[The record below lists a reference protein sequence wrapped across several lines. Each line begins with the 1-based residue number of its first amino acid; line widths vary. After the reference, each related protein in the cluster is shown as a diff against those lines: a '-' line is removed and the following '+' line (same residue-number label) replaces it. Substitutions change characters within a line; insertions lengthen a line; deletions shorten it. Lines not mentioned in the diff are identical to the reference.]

1 MRFRLGG
8 RNDKIPNMG
17 KIRIKK
23 LGSEEQEQ
31 KQRKSDEHR
40 RLVKKEKKEI
50 PQKIKAPGGKGGE
63 RVKVVASP
71 GEAELLAEI
80 EKEHKKGREEGKKQT
95 ATEKPEL
102 KKTSKTQ
109 KALTP
114 KPPRKRSKRYQE
126 LKKQV
131 DRTKT
136 YPVSEAVGLIKQTSK
151 IGFTGSIEAHAVLR
165 RKAKE
170 LGLKNPKNAKDPK
183 NPNLPNFPK
192 IMYEAKFPLAHAV
205 LGKAD
210 EDDKTIQDNLASLIK
225 TIGNQNIV
233 KLTLSSTMGPGIKV
247 EVISQ

>member
-1 MRFRLGG
+1 
-8 RNDKIPNMG
+8 MG

-63 RVKVVASP
+63 RVKAVGSP
-71 GEAELLAEI
+71 SEAELLAEI
-80 EKEHKKGREEGKKQT
+80 EKEHKHKKGTREVQKEGE
-95 ATEKPEL
+95 TEKTQITP
-102 KKTSKTQ
+102 KTQ
-109 KALTP
+109 KTLTSPKNP
-114 KPPRKRSKRYQE
+114 KPPKRRSKRYQE
-126 LKKQV
+126 FKKQV

-136 YPVSEAVGLIKQTSK
+136 YPILEAVALVKQTSK

-170 LGLKNPKNAKDPK
+170 LGLKNPKKSQDPK
-183 NPNLPNFPK
+183 VPHFPK

-210 EDDKTIQDNLASLIK
+210 EKDQTIQENCAALVK

-233 KLTLSSTMGPGIKV
+233 KLTLSSTMGPGVKV
-247 EVISQ
+247 EIISR

>member
-1 MRFRLGG
+1 
-8 RNDKIPNMG
+8 MG

-23 LGSEEQEQ
+23 LGSEEQEE
-31 KQRKSDEHR
+31 KQRKSDVHR
-40 RLVKKEKKEI
+40 RLVKKEKKDT
-50 PQKIKAPGGKGGE
+50 PQKIKAPGGTSPKAMPTARGKGGE
-63 RVKVVASP
+63 RVKAVASP
-71 GEAELLAEI
+71 TESDLLAEI
-80 EKEHKKGREEGKKQT
+80 EKEHKKGAKEGKKQA
-95 ATEKPEL
+95 ATERPEL
-102 KKTSKTQ
+102 KITPKTQ
-109 KALTP
+109 KSLTP
-114 KPPRKRSKRYQE
+114 KPPRQHSKRYQE

-247 EVISQ
+247 EV